1 MTPKF
6 LLHLLSARSKGRRS
20 QSGFSM
26 LAGIL
31 IILALVAGTVGLTV
45 LTANNLLGSRKQD
58 TRSDALSVAEA
69 GADQIISVLNQTE
82 NRKMLVSGQGMNQW
96 STADFTSPCR
106 DKDNNT
112 PGAPTATARN
122 FGDGKFRDLA
132 TLAVNTGDR
141 RFALK
146 SVTFSAGKESAADRR
161 SESITTTPAGI
172 TTTKGSFSS
181 DLINLQDP
189 PDTPSTKLPGYN
201 KGYITLTVE
210 SQVLKN
216 GVVKSTA
223 TVTREFEVLPKC
235 CGASLGSGGS
245 GGLAASIG
253 SDPTQSLGGESR
265 FCGVEF
271 GMIAGLN
278 GGTVWSNAANDRFT
292 KRVSSTKVTSILNI
306 LGIVAK
312 DGDPFD
318 RASNRVVPNKFST
331 DVPDVCDPARWFGSS
346 KGCSSSWIGLANAS
360 PSAFYGTKDDIL
372 GLSISGIPI
381 IPSAITLPTIGSE
394 VTAGKYAF
402 VWSSGGGPAQRVDPS
417 IDGGQRY
424 PTLNPS
430 GSGGF
435 RFRFRTRNDTNP
447 PRIEVCNASP
457 TTIGGTG
464 FPCTNTD
471 WTTISGTADTVEN
484 LEDFKGMTGGS
495 TASTRYRSAYT
506 NSTKNAH
513 PNWVNVSNWQWY
525 ALDRNNNDTNAGN
538 GRVRLVSTG
547 GGDNN
552 IQIGVG
558 GSMSAQQNAICRPA
572 DLSGN
577 LGRATLSFN
586 QSGSAQVDATD
597 ELWVQ
602 VRTGSASS
610 TAQCTGS
617 TGTNITNSWVTVAKF
632 PGVNSG
638 TETRVVSLADY
649 QDSDTRIR
657 IINGTA
663 TGNNET
669 HYIDDI
675 NLRLSDWCEYSASS
689 PASAA
694 PGFHCLGP
702 IFNLDP
708 DSSNLTGGFVTMDA
722 SGGPISF
729 YYNRTDDLR
738 GSSYSTAKPAN
749 GSSPLITIGSS
760 AAIEL
765 VKCAGGPSNT
775 CSTPVP
781 ETEVALVGD
790 PDNLNF
796 FGRDSGSIQVVRF
809 GILPSGSGGSA
820 TGRIAGAWFYMPVG
834 YFEMRTFGCAGFPSA
849 SAAQRAIF
857 NSDDG
862 WIFSGRIWTQSF
874 KPCGDVHI
882 RVPPSSASNLGAV
895 IAASSLLDDI
905 NFVPWVGEDWVARSV
920 TNSRPY

>member
-1 MTPKF
+1 M
-6 LLHLLSARSKGRRS
+6 A
-20 QSGFSM
+20 
-26 LAGIL
+26 
-31 IILALVAGTVGLTV
+31 
-45 LTANNLLGSRKQD
+45 
-58 TRSDALSVAEA
+58 
-69 GADQIISVLNQTE
+69 
-82 NRKMLVSGQGMNQW
+82 
-96 STADFTSPCR
+96 
-106 DKDNNT
+106 
-112 PGAPTATARN
+112 
-122 FGDGKFRDLA
+122 
-132 TLAVNTGDR
+132 NTGDR

-146 SVTFSAGKESAADRR
+146 SVTFAAGQPGNANRR
-161 SESITTTPAGI
+161 SDSVTTTAGSG
-172 TTTKGSFSS
+172 TTVNKGSFSS
-181 DLINLQDP
+181 DLINLNDP
-189 PDTPSTKLPGYN
+189 AKSGIQQAGFN

-210 SQVLKN
+210 GQVVRN
-216 GVVKSTA
+216 GVVQSTA

-245 GGLAASIG
+245 GGRQLNESK
-253 SDPTQSLGGESR
+253 DPLIAGQSLGGESR

-292 KRVSSTKVTSILNI
+292 KRVSSTKVTNILNV

-331 DVPDVCDPARWFGSS
+331 AIPDVCDPARWFGSS
-346 KGCSSSWIGLANAS
+346 PGCGTSWIGLANAT
-360 PSAFYGTKDDIL
+360 PSAFYGTQDDIL

-381 IPSAITLPTIGSE
+381 IPSAITLPTIGSQ

-402 VWSSGGGPAQRVDPS
+402 TWSSGGGPAQRVDPS

-435 RFRFRTRNDTNP
+435 RYRFRTRNDTSP

-457 TTIGGTG
+457 TSIGGTG
-464 FPCTNTD
+464 FPCTNTS
-471 WTTISGTADTVEN
+471 WTSLSGTAGTVDN
-484 LEDFKGMTGGS
+484 LEDFEGMTGGS
-495 TASTRYRSAYT
+495 KASTRYRSAYT
-506 NSTKNAH
+506 NATKNAH
-513 PNWVNVSNWQWY
+513 PNWVNLGNWQWY
-525 ALDRNNNDTNAGN
+525 AIDRNNNDTNAGTN
-538 GRVRLVSTG
+538 RVRLASV
-547 GGDNN
+547 GGDNH
-552 IQIGVG
+552 IQLGVG
-558 GSMSAQQNAICRPA
+558 GTMSALQNGICRTA

-577 LGRATLSFN
+577 LGRATLSFK
-586 QSGSAQVDATD
+586 QSGSSQVDPAD
-597 ELWVQ
+597 EIWVQ
-602 VRTGSASS
+602 VRIGSAS
-610 TAQCTGS
+610 TTTQCTGG
-617 TGTNITNSWVTVAKF
+617 TGTNITNSWVTVATF
-632 PGVNSG
+632 PGVNDG
-638 TETRVVSLADY
+638 IKTNEVTRVVSLADY
-649 QDSDTRIR
+649 QNANTRIR
-657 IINGTA
+657 IINGTR
-663 TGNNET
+663 TSNNEI
-669 HYIDDI
+669 HAIDDI

-708 DSSNLTGGFVTMDA
+708 DSSSLTGGFVTMDA

-796 FGRDSGSIQVVRF
+796 FGRDAGQLQVVRF
-809 GILPSGSGGSA
+809 GILPSGSGSSA

-834 YFEMRTFGCAGFPSA
+834 YFEMRTFGCAGFPNA

-882 RVPPSSASNLGAV
+882 RLPPSSASNLGAV

-905 NFVPWVGEDWVARSV
+905 NFVPWIGEEWVARSV
-920 TNSRPY
+920 TNARNYGP

>member
-1 MTPKF
+1 
-6 LLHLLSARSKGRRS
+6 
-20 QSGFSM
+20 M

-31 IILALVAGTVGLTV
+31 ILLALVAGTVGLTT
-45 LTANNLLGSRKQD
+45 LTASNLLASRKQD

-69 GADQIISVLNQTE
+69 GADQVIAVLNQVE
-82 NRKMLVSGQGMNQW
+82 NRKMLVSGQRMNQW

-106 DKDNNT
+106 DKDNKT
-112 PGAPTATARN
+112 PGAPTTTARSL
-122 FGDGKFRDLA
+122 GDGQFRNLD
-132 TLAVNTGDR
+132 TLVANTGNR

-146 SVTFSAGKESAADRR
+146 SVTFAAGQPGSADRR
-161 SESITTTPAGI
+161 SDSLTTTAGSS
-172 TTTKGSFSS
+172 TAVTKGSFSS

-189 PDTPSTKLPGYN
+189 PDTPSTKLPGFN
-201 KGYITLTVE
+201 KGFITLTVE
-210 SQVLKN
+210 GQVLRN
-216 GVVKSTA
+216 GVEESTA

-245 GGLAASIG
+245 GGLAASKG

-271 GMIAGLN
+271 GMITGLN

-292 KRVSSTKVTSILNI
+292 KRVSSTKVTNILNV

-312 DGDPFD
+312 DGDAFD

-331 DVPDVCDPARWFGSS
+331 AIPDVCDPARWFGSS
-346 KGCSSSWIGLANAS
+346 PGCGTTWIGLANAT
-360 PSAFYGTKDDIL
+360 PSAFYGTQDDIL
-372 GLSISGIPI
+372 GRSISGIPI
-381 IPSAITLPTIGSE
+381 IPSAITLPPIGSQ

-402 VWSSGGGPAQRVDPS
+402 NWSSGGGPAQRVDPS

-430 GSGGF
+430 GSSGF

-447 PRIEVCNASP
+447 PQIEVCNSSP
-457 TTIGGTG
+457 TSIGGTG
-464 FPCTNTD
+464 SPCTNAS
-471 WTTISGTADTVEN
+471 WTKISGNAGTVNN
-484 LEDFKGMTGGS
+484 LEDFAGMTTGT
-495 TASTRYRSAYT
+495 TATTAFRSGY
-506 NSTKNAH
+506 KNTTSH
-513 PNWVNVSNWQWY
+513 PNWVSLGSSGGTWQWY
-525 ALDRNNNDTNAGN
+525 GLENNNNDTNSGAGN
-538 GRVRLVSTG
+538 VQFVSTFG
-547 GGDNN
+547 GQGYIRIGDTS
-552 IQIGVG
+552 GT
-558 GSMSAQQNAICRPA
+558 MTAQRNGICRA
-572 DLSGN
+572 ANLSGN
-577 LGRATLSFN
+577 LGRATLSFK
-586 QSGSAQVDATD
+586 QSGSSAVDSTD

-602 VRTGSASS
+602 VSTSAG
-610 TAQCTGS
+610 TATTQCTGTTAPDTTS
-617 TGTNITNSWVTVAKF
+617 ANIGTNWVTVAKF
-632 PGVNSG
+632 PGLNSG
-638 TETRVVSLADY
+638 AKTSEVTRVVSLADY
-649 QDSDTRIR
+649 QSATTRIR
-657 IINGTA
+657 IINGSA
-663 TGNNET
+663 TTTGEF
-669 HYIDDI
+669 HVVDDI

-708 DSSNLTGGFVTMDA
+708 VDSGLTGGFVTMDA

-738 GSSYSTAKPAN
+738 GSSYTTAKPAN
-749 GSSPLITIGSS
+749 NNSPLVTIGAS

-765 VKCAGGPSNT
+765 VKCAGGPVNT
-775 CSTPVP
+775 CTTPVP

-796 FGRDSGSIQVVRF
+796 FGRDSGQLQVVRF
-809 GILPSGSGGSA
+809 GILPVGSGSTA

-834 YFEMRTFGCAGFPSA
+834 YFEMRTFGCEGYPNA
-849 SAAQRAIF
+849 SAAQQAIF

-920 TNSRPY
+920 TNSRPYSP

>member
-1 MTPKF
+1 
-6 LLHLLSARSKGRRS
+6 
-20 QSGFSM
+20 M

-31 IILALVAGTVGLTV
+31 ILLALVAGTVGLTT
-45 LTANNLLGSRKQD
+45 LTANNLLSSRKQD

-69 GADQIISVLNQTE
+69 GADQVIAVLNQVE
-82 NRKMLVSGQGMNQW
+82 NRKMLVSGQRLNQW

-106 DKDNNT
+106 DKDNKT
-112 PGAPTATARN
+112 PGAPTATARSL
-122 FGDGKFRDLA
+122 GDGQFRNLDDLVA
-132 TLAVNTGDR
+132 NTGNR

-146 SVTFSAGKESAADRR
+146 SVTFAAGQPGSADRR
-161 SESITTTPAGI
+161 SDSVTTTAGSS
-172 TTTKGSFSS
+172 TAVTKGSFSS

-189 PDTPSTKLPGYN
+189 PDTPSTKLPGFN
-201 KGYITLTVE
+201 KGFITLTVE
-210 SQVLKN
+210 GQVLRN
-216 GVVKSTA
+216 GVVQSTA

-245 GGLAASIG
+245 GGLAASKG

-271 GMIAGLN
+271 GMITGLN

-292 KRVSSTKVTSILNI
+292 KRVSPTKVTSILNV

-331 DVPDVCDPARWFGSS
+331 AIPDVCDPARWLGSS
-346 KGCSSSWIGLANAS
+346 SGCAQTWVGLANAT
-360 PSAFYGTKDDIL
+360 PGAFYGTQDDIL
-372 GLSISGIPI
+372 GRSVSGIPI
-381 IPSAITLPTIGSE
+381 IPSAITLPAIGSQL
-394 VTAGKYAF
+394 TSGKYAF
-402 VWSSGGGPAQRVDPS
+402 TWSSGGGPAERVDPS

-424 PTLNPS
+424 ATLNPS
-430 GSGGF
+430 GSSGF
-435 RFRFRTRNDTNP
+435 KFRFRTRNDTSP

-457 TTIGGTG
+457 TAIGGTG
-464 FPCTNTD
+464 SCTNTS
-471 WTTISGTADTVEN
+471 WTALSGTAGTVGNEETFTSMLN
-484 LEDFKGMTGGS
+484 GTTATTVYRTGIPV
-495 TASTRYRSAYT
+495 AQQ
-506 NSTKNAH
+506 
-513 PNWVNVSNWQWY
+513 PNWVNIGATRQWY
-525 ALDRNNNDTNAGN
+525 GLDGNSNDTNSTANNVQYISSGSQGYIRIGN
-538 GRVRLVSTG
+538 TTG
-547 GGDNN
+547 T
-552 IQIGVG
+552 
-558 GSMSAQQNAICRPA
+558 MTAQQNGICRA
-572 DLSGN
+572 ANLTGQ
-577 LGRATLSFN
+577 LGRATLSFK
-586 QSGSAQVDATD
+586 QSGSAAVDAAD

-602 VRTGSASS
+602 VRTDAG
-610 TAQCTGS
+610 TATTQCTGTTAPNTTS
-617 TGTNITNSWVTVAKF
+617 ADITTNWVTVARF
-632 PGVNSG
+632 PGLNAGAKTNEV
-638 TETRVVSLADY
+638 TRVVSLSDY
-649 QDSDTRIR
+649 QSPTTRIR

-663 TGNNET
+663 TATGEF
-669 HYIDDI
+669 HVVDDV

-708 DSSNLTGGFVTMDA
+708 VDSGLTGGQVTMDA

-738 GSSYSTAKPAN
+738 GSSYTTAKPAN
-749 GSSPLITIGSS
+749 NSSPLVTIGAS
-760 AAIEL
+760 ANIEL

-796 FGRDSGSIQVVRF
+796 FGRDSGPLQVVRF
-809 GILPSGSGGSA
+809 GILPAGSGSSA

-834 YFEMRTFGCAGFPSA
+834 YFEMRTFGCEGYPNASSA
-849 SAAQRAIF
+849 QQAIF

-895 IAASSLLDDI
+895 IAASSLLEDI

-920 TNSRPY
+920 TNSRPYAP

>member
-1 MTPKF
+1 
-6 LLHLLSARSKGRRS
+6 
-20 QSGFSM
+20 M

-31 IILALVAGTVGLTV
+31 ILLALVAGTVGLST
-45 LTANNLLGSRKQD
+45 LTANNLLASRKQD

-69 GADQIISVLNQTE
+69 GADQVIAVLNQVE
-82 NRKMLVSGQGMNQW
+82 NRKMLVSGQRMNQW

-106 DKDNNT
+106 DKDNKT
-112 PGAPTATARN
+112 PGAPTSTARSL
-122 FGDGKFRDLA
+122 GDGQFRNLDDLV
-132 TLAVNTGDR
+132 VNTGNR

-146 SVTFSAGKESAADRR
+146 SVTFAAGQPGSADRR
-161 SESITTTPAGI
+161 SDSVTTTAGSS
-172 TTTKGSFSS
+172 TAVTKGSFSS

-189 PDTPSTKLPGYN
+189 PDTPSTKLPGFN
-201 KGYITLTVE
+201 KGFITLTVE
-210 SQVLKN
+210 GQVLRN
-216 GVVKSTA
+216 GVVQSTA

-245 GGLAASIG
+245 GGLAASKG

-271 GMIAGLN
+271 GMITGLN

-292 KRVSSTKVTSILNI
+292 KRVSPTKVTSILNV

-346 KGCSSSWIGLANAS
+346 AGCSQTWIGLANAT
-360 PSAFYGTKDDIL
+360 PGAFYGTQDDIL
-372 GLSISGIPI
+372 GRSISGIPI
-381 IPSAITLPTIGSE
+381 IPSAITLPAIGSE
-394 VTAGKYAF
+394 LAAGKYAF
-402 VWSSGGGPAQRVDPS
+402 TWSSGGGPAQRVDPS

-424 PTLNPS
+424 PILNPS
-430 GSGGF
+430 GSSGF
-435 RFRFRTRNDTNP
+435 KFRFRTRNDTSP

-457 TTIGGTG
+457 AAIGGSG
-464 FPCTNTD
+464 SCSNTS
-471 WTTISGTADTVEN
+471 WTALSGTSGTVEN
-484 LEDFKGMTGGS
+484 EETFTSMLNGTTDTTVYRTGIP
-495 TASTRYRSAYT
+495 AAQQ
-506 NSTKNAH
+506 
-513 PNWVNVSNWQWY
+513 PNWVNIGATRQWY
-525 ALDRNNNDTNAGN
+525 GLDGNNNDLNSTAGN
-538 GRVRLVSTG
+538 VQYIS
-547 GGDNN
+547 
-552 IQIGVG
+552 G
-558 GSMSAQQNAICRPA
+558 GSQGYIRIGNATGTMTAQQNGICRA
-572 DLSGN
+572 ANLSGQ
-577 LGRATLSFN
+577 LGRATLSFK
-586 QSGSAQVDATD
+586 QSGSAAVDASD

-602 VRTGSASS
+602 VRTDAG
-610 TAQCTGS
+610 TATTQCTGTTAPNTTS
-617 TGTNITNSWVTVAKF
+617 ANITTNWVTVARF
-632 PGVNSG
+632 PGLNKGAKTNEV
-638 TETRVVSLADY
+638 TRVVSLSDY
-649 QDSDTRIR
+649 QSATTRIR
-657 IINGTA
+657 IINGSGTT
-663 TGNNET
+663 TGEF
-669 HYIDDI
+669 HVVDDI

-708 DSSNLTGGFVTMDA
+708 VNSGLTGGQVTMDA

-738 GSSYSTAKPAN
+738 GSSYTTAKPAN
-749 GSSPLITIGSS
+749 NSSPLVTIGAS
-760 AAIEL
+760 ANIEL

-796 FGRDSGSIQVVRF
+796 FGRDSGQLQVVRF
-809 GILPSGSGGSA
+809 GILPSGSGSTA

-834 YFEMRTFGCAGFPSA
+834 YFEMRTFGCEGYPSA
-849 SAAQRAIF
+849 SSAQQAIF

-920 TNSRPY
+920 TNSRPYAP

>member
-1 MTPKF
+1 
-6 LLHLLSARSKGRRS
+6 
-20 QSGFSM
+20 M

-31 IILALVAGTVGLTV
+31 ILLALVAGTVGLTT
-45 LTANNLLGSRKQD
+45 LTANNLLASRKQD

-69 GADQIISVLNQTE
+69 GADQVIAVLNQVP

-106 DKDNNT
+106 DKDNKT
-112 PGAPTATARN
+112 PGAPTATARSL
-122 FGDGKFRDLA
+122 GDGQFRNLDDLV
-132 TLAVNTGDR
+132 VNTGDR

-146 SVTFSAGKESAADRR
+146 SVTFAAGQPGSADRR
-161 SESITTTPAGI
+161 SDSATTKAGLGI
-172 TTTKGSFSS
+172 TASKGSFSS
-181 DLINLQDP
+181 NLINLQDP
-189 PDTPSTKLPGYN
+189 PDTSGTKLPGFN
-201 KGYITLTVE
+201 KGFITLTVE
-210 SQVLKN
+210 GQVIRN
-216 GVVKSTA
+216 GVVQSTA

-245 GGLAASIG
+245 GGLAASKG
-253 SDPTQSLGGESR
+253 SDPSQSLGGESR

-278 GGTVWSNAANDRFT
+278 GGTVWSNFANDRYT
-292 KRVSSTKVTSILNI
+292 KRDPANKVTNILNVI
-306 LGIVAK
+306 GIVTK

-331 DVPDVCDPARWFGSS
+331 AVPDVCDPARWSGSAAGCAQTWNPSLSKATPGGNFG
-346 KGCSSSWIGLANAS
+346 
-360 PSAFYGTKDDIL
+360 TQDDIL
-372 GLSISGIPI
+372 GLSISGIPV

-394 VTAGKYAF
+394 SVAGKYAF
-402 VWSSGGGPAQRVDPS
+402 TWTTSGGPAQRINPS

-430 GSGGF
+430 GSSGF
-435 RFRFRTRNDTNP
+435 RFRFRTRNDTSP
-447 PRIEVCNASP
+447 PQIEVCNSSP

-464 FPCTNTD
+464 SPCTNST
-471 WTTISGTADTVEN
+471 WTRISGNAGTVGN
-484 LEDFKGMTGGS
+484 LEDFTGMTGGA
-495 TASTRYRSAYT
+495 TATTVYRSAYT
-506 NSTKNAH
+506 NATANSH
-513 PNWVNVSNWQWY
+513 PNWVNLGGSNLWQWHE
-525 ALDRNNNDTNAGN
+525 LEGGSAGTSATA
-538 GRVRLVSTG
+538 GQVRLVSTSG
-547 GGDNN
+547 NNN
-552 IQIGVG
+552 IQIGLG
-558 GSMSAQQNAICRPA
+558 GAMTAAQPNGICRA
-572 DLSGN
+572 ANLSGN
-577 LGRATLSFN
+577 LGRATLSFR
-586 QSGSAQVDATD
+586 QSGSTQVDPADT
-597 ELWVQ
+597 LLVQ
-602 VRTGSASS
+602 VRTS
-610 TAQCTGS
+610 TTAGAANAQCTG
-617 TGTNITNSWVTVAKF
+617 TDANLTTTNPNITSNWFTIASF
-632 PGVNSG
+632 PGLNSG
-638 TETRVVSLADY
+638 QKVNEVVRVVSLADY
-649 QDSDTRIR
+649 QSPFTRIR
-657 IINGTA
+657 IVNGSA
-663 TGNNET
+663 TTSGEV
-669 HYIDDI
+669 HAIDDI

-708 DSSNLTGGFVTMDA
+708 VESGLTGGQVTMDA

-749 GSSPLITIGSS
+749 TNSPLVTIGAS
-760 AAIEL
+760 ASIEL
-765 VKCAGGPSNT
+765 VKCAVGPSNT

-796 FGRDSGSIQVVRF
+796 FGRDSGPLQVVRF
-809 GILPSGSGGSA
+809 GILPSGSGSGA

-834 YFEMRTFGCAGFPSA
+834 YFEMRTFGCAGFDDA

-895 IAASSLLDDI
+895 VAASSLLDDI

-920 TNSRPY
+920 TSSRPYSP

>member
-1 MTPKF
+1 
-6 LLHLLSARSKGRRS
+6 
-20 QSGFSM
+20 M

-31 IILALVAGTVGLTV
+31 ILLAIVAGTVGLTT

-58 TRSDALSVAEA
+58 TRGDALSVAEA
-69 GADQIISVLNQTE
+69 GADQVIAVLNQVE

-106 DKDNNT
+106 DKDNKT
-112 PGAPTATARN
+112 PGAPTATARSL
-122 FGDGKFRDLA
+122 GDGQFRNLDDLV
-132 TLAVNTGDR
+132 VNTGNR

-146 SVTFSAGKESAADRR
+146 SVTFAAGQPGAADRR
-161 SESITTTPAGI
+161 SDSATTVAGSGI
-172 TTTKGSFSS
+172 TASKGTFSP

-189 PDTPSTKLPGYN
+189 ADTSGTKLPGFN
-201 KGYITLTVE
+201 KGFITLTVE
-210 SQVLKN
+210 GQVIRN
-216 GVVKSTA
+216 GVVQSTA

-245 GGLAASIG
+245 GGLAASKG
-253 SDPTQSLGGESR
+253 SAPTQSLGGESR

-271 GMIAGLN
+271 GMITGLN

-292 KRVSSTKVTSILNI
+292 KRVSPTKVTSILNV

-331 DVPDVCDPARWFGSS
+331 DIPDVCDPARWLGSS
-346 KGCSSSWIGLANAS
+346 AGCSSTWNPGLATATPN
-360 PSAFYGTKDDIL
+360 AFYGTQDDIL

-381 IPSAITLPTIGSE
+381 IPSAITLPDIGSQ

-402 VWSSGGGPAQRVDPS
+402 AWSSSGGPAQRVDATV
-417 IDGGQRY
+417 DGGQRY

-430 GSGGF
+430 GSSGF
-435 RFRFRTRNDTNP
+435 KFRFRTRNDTSP
-447 PRIEVCNASP
+447 PQIEVCNSSP
-457 TTIGGTG
+457 TAIGGTG
-464 FPCTNTD
+464 SPCTNTT
-471 WTTISGTADTVEN
+471 WNPISGTSGTVQN
-484 LEDFKGMTGGS
+484 LENFTGMTTTGTTAATAFRSSFTS
-495 TASTRYRSAYT
+495 TAS
-506 NSTKNAH
+506 H
-513 PNWVNVSNWQWY
+513 PNWVNLGNWQWF
-525 ALDRNNNDTNAGN
+525 AIDANNNDTNSNTGN
-538 GRVRLVSTG
+538 VSFVSTG
-547 GGDNN
+547 GSPVQGY
-552 IQIGVG
+552 IRIGNTSG
-558 GSMSAQQNAICRPA
+558 TMTAQQNGLCRA
-572 DLSGN
+572 ANLSGE
-577 LGRATLSFN
+577 LGRATLSFR
-586 QSGSAQVDATD
+586 QSGSSAVDTAD

-602 VRTGSASS
+602 VSTSAGTS
-610 TAQCTGS
+610 TTQCTGTTAPNTTS
-617 TGTNITNSWVTVAKF
+617 ANITTNWVTVARF
-632 PGVNSG
+632 PGLNSG
-638 TETRVVSLADY
+638 AKTNEVTRVVSLSDY
-649 QDSDTRIR
+649 QSATTRIR
-657 IINGTA
+657 IVN
-663 TGNNET
+663 GNNTTTGEF
-669 HYIDDI
+669 HVVDDV

-708 DSSNLTGGFVTMDA
+708 VDSGLTGGQVTMDS

-738 GSSYSTAKPAN
+738 GSSYTTAKPAN
-749 GSSPLITIGSS
+749 DTSPLVTIGAS
-760 AAIEL
+760 ASIEL
-765 VKCAGGPSNT
+765 VKCAGAPSNT

-796 FGRDSGSIQVVRF
+796 FGRDSGPLQVVRF
-809 GILPSGSGGSA
+809 GILPSGTGSTA

-834 YFEMRTFGCAGFPSA
+834 YFEMRTFGCAGFPTA
-849 SAAQRAIF
+849 STAQQAIF
-857 NSDDG
+857 DSDDG

>member
-1 MTPKF
+1 
-6 LLHLLSARSKGRRS
+6 
-20 QSGFSM
+20 M

-31 IILALVAGTVGLTV
+31 ILLAMVAGTVGLTT

-69 GADQIISVLNQTE
+69 GADQVIAVLNQVE

-106 DKDNNT
+106 DKDNKT
-112 PGAPTATARN
+112 PGAPTATARSL
-122 FGDGKFRDLA
+122 GDGQFRNLDDLV
-132 TLAVNTGDR
+132 VNTGNR

-146 SVTFSAGKESAADRR
+146 SVTFAAGQPGAADRR
-161 SESITTTPAGI
+161 SDSATTVAGSGI
-172 TTTKGSFSS
+172 TASKGTFSP

-189 PDTPSTKLPGYN
+189 ADTSGTKLPGFN
-201 KGYITLTVE
+201 KGFITLTVE
-210 SQVLKN
+210 GQVIRN
-216 GVVKSTA
+216 GVVQSTA

-245 GGLAASIG
+245 GGLAASKG
-253 SDPTQSLGGESR
+253 SAPTQSLGGESR

-271 GMIAGLN
+271 GMITGLN

-292 KRVSSTKVTSILNI
+292 KRVSPTKVTSILNV

-331 DVPDVCDPARWFGSS
+331 AIPDVCDPARWSGSAS
-346 KGCSSSWIGLANAS
+346 GCGQTWNPGLATATPN
-360 PSAFYGTKDDIL
+360 AFYGTQDDIL

-381 IPSAITLPTIGSE
+381 IPSAITLPAIGSQ
-394 VTAGKYAF
+394 VTTGKYAF
-402 VWSSGGGPAQRVDPS
+402 TWSSSGGPAQRVDATV
-417 IDGGQRY
+417 DGGQRY

-430 GSGGF
+430 GSSGF
-435 RFRFRTRNDTNP
+435 KFRFRTRNDTSP

-457 TTIGGTG
+457 TAIGGTG
-464 FPCTNTD
+464 SCTNTS
-471 WTTISGTADTVEN
+471 WTALSGTAGTVNN
-484 LEDFKGMTGGS
+484 LEDFAGMTTGT
-495 TASTRYRSAYT
+495 TATTAFSSGY
-506 NSTKNAH
+506 KNTTSH
-513 PNWVNVSNWQWY
+513 PNWVSLGSSGGTWQWY
-525 ALDRNNNDTNAGN
+525 GL
-538 GRVRLVSTG
+538 
-547 GGDNN
+547 DNN
-552 IQIGVG
+552 INDINSSTGNVQFVSTSGGQGYIRIGNTTG
-558 GSMSAQQNAICRPA
+558 TMTAQQNGICRA
-572 DLSGN
+572 ANLSGN
-577 LGRATLSFN
+577 LGRATLSFK
-586 QSGSAQVDATD
+586 QSGSTAVDAGD

-602 VRTGSASS
+602 VNTAQATSTSPASNIPL
-610 TAQCTGS
+610 TQCTGTTAPNTTS
-617 TGTNITNSWVTVAKF
+617 ANIATNWVTVAKF
-632 PGVNSG
+632 PGLNSG
-638 TETRVVSLADY
+638 AKTSELTRVVSLADY
-649 QDSDTRIR
+649 QSATTRIR
-657 IINGTA
+657 IINGSA
-663 TGNNET
+663 TTTGEF
-669 HYIDDI
+669 HVVDDI

-708 DSSNLTGGFVTMDA
+708 VDSGLTGGQVTMDA

-738 GSSYSTAKPAN
+738 GSSYTTAKPAN
-749 GSSPLITIGSS
+749 NTSPLVTIGAS
-760 AAIEL
+760 ASIEL
-765 VKCAGGPSNT
+765 VKCAGAPSNT
-775 CSTPVP
+775 CATPVP

-796 FGRDSGSIQVVRF
+796 FGRDSGQLQVVRF
-809 GILPSGSGGSA
+809 GILPSGSGSTT

-834 YFEMRTFGCAGFPSA
+834 YFEMRTFGCEGYPTA
-849 SAAQRAIF
+849 STAQQAIF

>member
-1 MTPKF
+1 
-6 LLHLLSARSKGRRS
+6 
-20 QSGFSM
+20 M

-31 IILALVAGTVGLTV
+31 ILLALVAGTVGLTT
-45 LTANNLLGSRKQD
+45 LTASNLLASRKQD

-69 GADQIISVLNQTE
+69 GADQVIAVLNQVE
-82 NRKMLVSGQGMNQW
+82 NRKMLVSGQRMNQW

-106 DKDNNT
+106 DKDNKT
-112 PGAPTATARN
+112 PGAPTSTARSL
-122 FGDGKFRDLA
+122 GDGQFRNLD
-132 TLAVNTGDR
+132 TLVANTGDR
-141 RFALK
+141 RFSLK
-146 SVTFSAGKESAADRR
+146 SVTFAAGQPGSADRR
-161 SESITTTPAGI
+161 SDSVTTTAGSS
-172 TTTKGSFSS
+172 TAVTKGSFSS
-181 DLINLQDP
+181 DLVNLQDP
-189 PDTPSTKLPGYN
+189 PDTPSTKLPGFN
-201 KGYITLTVE
+201 KGFITLTVE
-210 SQVLKN
+210 GQVLRN
-216 GVVKSTA
+216 GVVQSTA

-245 GGLAASIG
+245 GGLAASKG
-253 SDPTQSLGGESR
+253 SDPAQSLGGESR

-271 GMIAGLN
+271 GMITGLN

-292 KRVSSTKVTSILNI
+292 KRVSSTKVTSILNV

-331 DVPDVCDPARWFGSS
+331 AIPDVCDPARWFGSS
-346 KGCSSSWIGLANAS
+346 AGCSQTWIGLANAS
-360 PSAFYGTKDDIL
+360 PSVFYGTQDDIL
-372 GLSISGIPI
+372 GRSVSGIPI
-381 IPSAITLPTIGSE
+381 IPSAITLPPIGSQT
-394 VTAGKYAF
+394 TAGKYAF
-402 VWSSGGGPAQRVDPS
+402 TWSSGGGPAQRVDPT

-430 GSGGF
+430 GSSGF
-435 RFRFRTRNDTNP
+435 RYRFRTRNDTSP
-447 PRIEVCNASP
+447 PRIEVCNSSP
-457 TTIGGTG
+457 TSIGGTG
-464 FPCTNTD
+464 FPCTNTS
-471 WTTISGTADTVEN
+471 WTALSGTAGTVNN
-484 LEDFKGMTGGS
+484 LEDFTGMTGGS

-506 NSTKNAH
+506 NITTPNSH

-525 ALDRNNNDTNAGN
+525 ALDNGSNDTNAGA
-538 GRVRLVSTG
+538 GLVRLVSTSG
-547 GGDNN
+547 NNN

-558 GSMSAQQNAICRPA
+558 GSMTALQNGICRPA
-572 DLSGN
+572 NLSGN
-577 LGRATLSFN
+577 LGRATLSFQ
-586 QSGSAQVDATD
+586 QSGTAQVDAAD

-602 VRTGSASS
+602 VRIGSAS
-610 TAQCTGS
+610 TTTQCTGS
-617 TGTNITNSWVTVAKF
+617 TGTDITSNWVTVAKF
-632 PGVNSG
+632 PGVNG
-638 TETRVVSLADY
+638 GINTNEVTRVVSLADY
-649 QDSDTRIR
+649 QNANTRVR
-657 IINGTA
+657 IINGTGTA
-663 TGNNET
+663 SGET
-669 HYIDDI
+669 HSIDEI

-708 DSSNLTGGFVTMDA
+708 VGSGLTGGFVTMDA

-738 GSSYSTAKPAN
+738 GSSYTTAKPAN
-749 GSSPLITIGSS
+749 NSSPLVTIGAS

-796 FGRDSGSIQVVRF
+796 FGRDAGQLQVVRF
-809 GILPSGSGGSA
+809 GILPSGSGSST

-834 YFEMRTFGCAGFPSA
+834 YFEMRTFGCEGYPDA
-849 SAAQRAIF
+849 SSAQRAIF

-920 TNSRPY
+920 TNSRPYSP